1 LKIIG
6 RLLKIIFPNTQ
17 EITEEVIR
25 HYEKN
30 PDELDLIVNREHF
43 NAVYLGVVF
52 SLGIGLTLAARLIQH
67 FYKDSLGEF
76 ISTIILETIGEIG
89 IAIFGGAIVAY
100 LIEFLNKRQFQEN
113 IQFRREIK
121 RILAERKKVDS
132 YEN

>member
-1 LKIIG
+1 MKIIG